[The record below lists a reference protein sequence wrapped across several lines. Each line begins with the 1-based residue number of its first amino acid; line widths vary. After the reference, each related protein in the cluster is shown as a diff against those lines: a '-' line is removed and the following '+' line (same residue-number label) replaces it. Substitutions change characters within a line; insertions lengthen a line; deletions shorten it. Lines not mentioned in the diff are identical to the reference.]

1 MNNWF
6 EVSKEGLRELQ
17 EGKPKHFIARE
28 LIQNCWDEQ
37 TRVCQF
43 NAFWNKGIARVTVL
57 DDNPAGFKNLSDA
70 FTLFQ
75 KTAKRGD
82 PSKRGRFN
90 IGEKQVL
97 SLCNEA
103 KIKTTKGTII
113 FDKTG
118 RRKSRIKSESGSR
131 ITISFKTNKSDFDE
145 MLSVV
150 KKYLVPQNIDF
161 FVNGEKVSYRK
172 PYKIITATLLTE
184 NEVNGIFKRVQRK
197 TDIHILK
204 TDDKPMLYEMG
215 LPVTNIDCQFDIDVQ
230 QKVPL
235 AIDRDTVPVP
245 YLKALFAEV
254 LNATYEDVNSENSS
268 EVWIRQAV
276 GDKRIGREAV
286 KEIVKK
292 RFGDKVV
299 VANPFDPN
307 SIDEAIS
314 NKYNVV
320 YGSEMS
326 KEEWENI
333 RRAEA
338 IKSSTDLFGK
348 KGVADWEHYPPTPEM
363 EKVAAL
369 AKKIAKRVLGI
380 NLKVKFVKSPDTY
393 EAADF
398 GYNTLTFNVSKLG
411 KKFFDEIVSEEIID
425 LILHELGHS
434 AGSHTEMSYHKLL
447 TRMAGQLVMIAL
459 NEPDFFKIN
468 Y

>member
-118 RRKSRIKSESGSR
+118 RRTSRIKSESGSR

-161 FVNGEKVSYRK
+161 FVNGEKISYRQ

-292 RFGDKVV
+292 
-299 VANPFDPN
+299 
-307 SIDEAIS
+307 
-314 NKYNVV
+314 
-320 YGSEMS
+320 
-326 KEEWENI
+326 
-333 RRAEA
+333 
-338 IKSSTDLFGK
+338 
-348 KGVADWEHYPPTPEM
+348 
-363 EKVAAL
+363 
-369 AKKIAKRVLGI
+369 
-380 NLKVKFVKSPDTY
+380 
-393 EAADF
+393 
-398 GYNTLTFNVSKLG
+398 
-411 KKFFDEIVSEEIID
+411 EIW
-425 LILHELGHS
+425 
-434 AGSHTEMSYHKLL
+434 
-447 TRMAGQLVMIAL
+447 R
-459 NEPDFFKIN
+459 
-468 Y
+468 

>member
-118 RRKSRIKSESGSR
+118 RRTSRIKSESGSR

-338 IKSSTDLFGK
+338 ISSSTDLFGK

-411 KKFFDEIVSEEIID
+411 KKFFDRIVSEEIIE
-425 LILHELGHS
+425 LILHELGHH
-434 AGSHTEMSYHKLL
+434 AGHHTEMSYHKLL

-459 NEPDFFKIN
+459 DEPDFFKIN